1 MINEWLR
8 AIILGSI
15 QGITEFLPIS
25 SSAHL
30 LILPWLLDWE
40 PTGLTFDVLLHGGSL
55 IALIVYFR
63 DPLLAIGKG
72 IFFSSSRT
80 KNWYRLLQLLII
92 GTIPLVLMGLLLMLI
107 NIEQLRTPYVTVFN
121 LMFFGV
127 MLWLADK
134 IGNKK
139 RTIESISLG
148 HGLLIG
154 FAQSLAL
161 MPGVSRSG
169 VTLTATLLMGL
180 SRHEAANFSFLLG
193 IPAICLA
200 ISHNLLNVFL
210 AENLFQIVW
219 ESNYLIGI
227 LASFITSILSIHF
240 LIWILGTRSIN
251 WFVIY
256 RIFLSLIVM
265 VSIVLND

>member
-1 MINEWLR
+1 MINEWIR
-8 AIILGSI
+8 SIILGSI

-40 PTGLTFDVLLHGGSL
+40 PAGLTFDVFLHGGSL
-55 IALIVYFR
+55 IALLVYFR
-63 DPLLAIGKG
+63 DPLLDIGKG
-72 IFFSSSRT
+72 IFFSSARP
-80 KNWYRLLQLLII
+80 KNWYRLLQLLFV
-92 GTIPLVLMGLLLMLI
+92 GTIPLVLMGLCLMFM

-121 LMFFGV
+121 LIFFGAI
-127 MLWLADK
+127 LWLADR

-139 RTIESISLG
+139 LSIESISLG
-148 HGLLIG
+148 HGFLIG

-169 VTLTATLLMGL
+169 VTLTAALFMGL
-180 SRHEAANFSFLLG
+180 SRHEAANFSFILG

-200 ISHNLLNVFL
+200 ISHNLLNVIIADNFC
-210 AENLFQIVW
+210 QIFW
-219 ESNYLIGI
+219 GSNYLIGI
-227 LASFITSILSIHF
+227 LASFVSSILSIRF
-240 LIWILGTRSIN
+240 LMWILGTHSIN

-256 RIFLSLIVM
+256 RLFLSIIVITW
-265 VSIVLND
+265 IVLKN

>member
-1 MINEWLR
+1 MINEWIR

-30 LILPWLLDWE
+30 LILPWLLDWQ
-40 PTGLTFDVLLHGGSL
+40 PSGLTFDVLLHAGSL
-55 IALIVYFR
+55 IALLVYFR

-80 KNWYRLLQLLII
+80 KDWYRLLQLLIL
-92 GTIPLVLMGLLLMLI
+92 GTIPLVLMGLLLSLI
-107 NIEQLRTPYVTVFN
+107 SIEQIRNPYVTVFN
-121 LMFFGV
+121 LIFFGLI
-127 MLWLADK
+127 LWLADK

-148 HGLLIG
+148 QGLLIG

-200 ISHNLLNVFL
+200 ISHNLLNDLL
-210 AENLFQIVW
+210 AGEFFQIVW

-227 LASFITSILSIHF
+227 LASFITSMLSIHF

>member
-1 MINEWLR
+1 MINEWIR

-40 PTGLTFDVLLHGGSL
+40 PAGLNFDVLLHGGSL
-55 IALIVYFR
+55 IALVVYFR

-154 FAQSLAL
+154 FTQSLAL
-161 MPGVSRSG
+161 MP
-169 VTLTATLLMGL
+169 LL
-180 SRHEAANFSFLLG
+180 
-193 IPAICLA
+193 
-200 ISHNLLNVFL
+200 
-210 AENLFQIVW
+210 
-219 ESNYLIGI
+219 
-227 LASFITSILSIHF
+227 
-240 LIWILGTRSIN
+240 
-251 WFVIY
+251 
-256 RIFLSLIVM
+256 
-265 VSIVLND
+265 